1 MAEEKV
7 ALITAF
13 AILRL
18 QIHKCIA
25 YAPCLSSNEP
35 QATKEAN
42 KDALRKPT
50 VMPFGFLS

>member
-35 QATKEAN
+35 QAIKEAN
-42 KDALRKPT
+42 NDALRKPT